1 MKLKK
6 YFHIILSVVLSAIIL
21 FGCSNDHEEKASSYS
36 IAAIVYHTLS
46 DKEKAE
52 LVNDKPD
59 GGGIVERKVVTKEIA
74 QLSDEKYDGK
84 EVYAVTFHTKNIEIL
99 GDITVFFD
107 GETQQVI
114 GRGYRE

>member
-6 YFHIILSVVLSAIIL
+6 YIHIILSVVFSAIIL
-21 FGCSNDHEEKASSYS
+21 SGCGNDNKEKTSTYS

-52 LVNDKPD
+52 LVNGKPD

-74 QLSDEKYDGK
+74 QLTDESYDGK
-84 EVYAVTFHTKNIEIL
+84 EVYAVTFHTKNSEIL